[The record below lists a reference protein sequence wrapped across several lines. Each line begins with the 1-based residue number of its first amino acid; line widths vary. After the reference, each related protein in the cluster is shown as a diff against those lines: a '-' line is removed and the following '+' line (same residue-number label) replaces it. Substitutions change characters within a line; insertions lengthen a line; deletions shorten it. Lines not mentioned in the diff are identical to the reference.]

1 MPVKKKTTHASGG
14 VVVEGLDNCLVKFSR
29 CCNPLPGDDII
40 GFITRGYGV
49 SIHKQDCLNIA
60 AAMSSEEQRA
70 RLVQVYWA
78 NEIRD
83 AFKSTI
89 EIVGEDRKGFL
100 ADVSLQISNMQIQL
114 DELNARKLKDGYD
127 HITITVTINSLEQ
140 LKMIITRFSNLS
152 GVISVR
158 RTGK

>member
-1 MPVKKKTTHASGG
+1 
-14 VVVEGLDNCLVKFSR
+14 
-29 CCNPLPGDDII
+29 
-40 GFITRGYGV
+40 
-49 SIHKQDCLNIA
+49 
-60 AAMSSEEQRA
+60 MSSEEQRA